1 MGKVR
6 YCRFRFS
13 PSNLMKVFLHSLIMK
28 NHIFGHV
35 SNTLVIFDIGILFLY
50 VQSVT
55 EQWSEGIRDQI
66 PDQAC

>member
-6 YCRFRFS
+6 YCRSRFS
-13 PSNLMKVFLHSLIMK
+13 PSSLMQVVLRSLIMK

-50 VQSVT
+50 VESVT
-55 EQWSEGIRDQI
+55 EQ
-66 PDQAC
+66 